1 MPADPPKPDPRRAAR
16 VPPPKP
22 DDARPPEEI
31 VAGAIAAR
39 DALAAGGPAGEGT
52 APPQRAAAR
61 TAGTGEEFPVAAES
75 VSDLLS
81 RVPRDRPATLLDVAV
96 GSGEGVLAIVR
107 RARRIGRPLHV
118 VVADPDGF
126 RLRAAREALGHL
138 PEVAF
143 RDLDPLRVDLPDR
156 AFDIVV
162 CSRPLP
168 SVAPDDPAA
177 LLREMARLAR
187 VGLAFRERRPP
198 RRPTLAD
205 MVDRVAGRSVP
216 RPRPVSAE
224 RLAAWLEQAGLA
236 DSAVARL
243 PGRGVVVVT
252 LPPDERGRP

>member
-22 DDARPPEEI
+22 DDARPPEET
-31 VAGAIAAR
+31 VADAIAAR
-39 DALAAGGPAGEGT
+39 DALGAGATADAGTTLPEH
-52 APPQRAAAR
+52 AAAR
-61 TAGTGEEFPVAAES
+61 AAGAGTGPPSAAAS

-81 RVPRDRPATLLDVAV
+81 RVPRDRPAALLDVAV

-118 VVADPDGF
+118 VVSDPDGF

-143 RDLDPLRVDLPDR
+143 RELDPLRVDLPDR

-198 RRPTLAD
+198 RRPTLAG
-205 MVDRVAGRSVP
+205 MVDRVAGRVVP
-216 RPRPVSAE
+216 RPRPVSPE

>member
-22 DDARPPEEI
+22 DDARPPEET
-31 VAGAIAAR
+31 VADAIAAR
-39 DALAAGGPAGEGT
+39 DALGAGATADAGTTLPEH
-52 APPQRAAAR
+52 AAAR
-61 TAGTGEEFPVAAES
+61 AAGAGTGPPSAAAS

-81 RVPRDRPATLLDVAV
+81 RVPRDRPAALLDVAV

-118 VVADPDGF
+118 VVSDPDGF

-138 PEVAF
+138 PEVEF
-143 RDLDPLRVDLPDR
+143 RELDPLRVDLPDR
-156 AFDIVV
+156 AFDVVV

-216 RPRPVSAE
+216 RPGPVSAE
-224 RLAAWLEQAGLA
+224 RMAAWLEQAGLA
-236 DSAVARL
+236 GAAVTRL
-243 PGRGVVVVT
+243 PERGVVVVT
-252 LPPDERGRP
+252 LPPE